1 MPAERIQASK
11 ILQPMQLFAAFLVAL
26 IVLEGSILTA
36 ARFIEISNWASAV
49 LVIAAICI
57 IPLFLF
63 APVVILKLSRGELLE
78 GRLWV
83 EWQKRVQDVASQKVE
98 VDSERVSSFI
108 QECSVVKKE
117 SLDELFKQIKTIDK
131 KKPILLTLELPKK
144 VNEEAPS
151 NRYEDYA
158 LDRYI
163 KDLNQFDS
171 FKGIA
176 ILDDRKKIQAYFPRS
191 ATVDLVMS
199 QSIPQLTKLLNS
211 ANFEEI
217 KRLSGVVVEFLTE
230 GTSNVDALAELIEK
244 NLDSLVVQGRGKLK
258 GIVDRQDLMAKIVL
272 AIAGSGNVT
281 SHSR

>member
-151 NRYEDYA
+151 TVT
-158 LDRYI
+158 
-163 KDLNQFDS
+163 
-171 FKGIA
+171 
-176 ILDDRKKIQAYFPRS
+176 KITP
-191 ATVDLVMS
+191 
-199 QSIPQLTKLLNS
+199 
-211 ANFEEI
+211 
-217 KRLSGVVVEFLTE
+217 
-230 GTSNVDALAELIEK
+230 
-244 NLDSLVVQGRGKLK
+244 
-258 GIVDRQDLMAKIVL
+258 
-272 AIAGSGNVT
+272 
-281 SHSR
+281 